1 MANYNFVID
10 SSFKPFSMQEMLVPF
25 QMYKDAFEKTEDAY
39 MDLSQKAD
47 TFKYL
52 SETLPEDSKARQIY
66 EGYANGLAEQAED
79 LAQNGLSMANRRAL
93 TSYKRRYQGE
103 IGRLSKADEALQKEI
118 DRRTALS
125 ANDPTTLY
133 ATDNLSIDDFLDRK
147 KPNDYSV
154 SGDKLYQRGLQIGAS
169 DSSRIW
175 SNPKVKDV
183 NDYYQDFIT
192 TNGRSPEVLNAWR
205 RDLMS
210 IPELNDSLNATLKEF
225 GVTDNLKGINLE
237 RAKESVIN
245 GIING
250 STYKRNDA
258 IQQNLGVLTAD
269 QQEKKREWGLEFD
282 EKKRE
287 FDLGYDLSKQ
297 ELQLKQNAATSGSG
311 DSGDSNNVP
320 SYDRPFSVSFNGTN
334 NDVSEDD
341 EKEGNYR
348 RNGRQ
353 VHIEAVPYT
362 INGKNTSRYLIKG
375 NSGYVYG
382 DISPVINKDK
392 NGNIKGISYKTH
404 IYSGNKDKE
413 RGKWFDQYFK
423 QDFDTSFDEEYDTTN
438 LSHIGDIVS
447 RIITSGEGPDGYNNY
462 DFYLEPDN
470 ASMTNDHGKVWVT
483 PLGRNKGTVV
493 NRGAY

>member
-1 MANYNFVID
+1 MAGERAMFVIG
-10 SSFKPFSMQEMLVPF
+10 SNFHPFTMQEQLVPF
-25 QMYKDAFEKTEDAY
+25 QMYKDAFEKTEDTY

-103 IGRLSKADEALQKEI
+103 IGRLNKADEALQKEI

-154 SGDKLYQRGLQIGAS
+154 SGDKLYQRGVQIGAS

-175 SNPKVKDV
+175 SNPKVQNV
-183 NDYYQDFIT
+183 NKYYQDFIT
-192 TNGRSPEVLNAWR
+192 TNGRSPEVLKAWR

-210 IPELNDSLNATLKEF
+210 IPELNDSLNSTLKEF

-258 IQQNLGVLTAD
+258 IQQNLGVLTAA
-269 QQEKKREWGLEFD
+269 QQEQKREWGLEFN
-282 EKKRE
+282 EKKYE
-287 FDLGYDLSKQ
+287 FNKSYDLSKQ
-297 ELQLKQNAATSGSG
+297 ELQLKQDAANKTTSEA
-311 DSGDSNNVP
+311 NNTPKLKNPIILEFNGESPLKNSDRYKDGANVTSSEVSDVDDVP
-320 SYDRPFSVSFNGTN
+320 SGQIMSY
-334 NDVSEDD
+334 EDLPP
-341 EKEGNYR
+341 
-348 RNGRQ
+348 
-353 VHIEAVPYT
+353 AVRDNVKRA
-362 INGKNTSRYLIKG
+362 I
-375 NSGYVYG
+375 SG
-382 DISPVINKDK
+382 
-392 NGNIKGISYKTH
+392 
-404 IYSGNKDKE
+404 
-413 RGKWFDQYFK
+413 RGKPTDYHYNWIHSTAFRDAQVAIIPNETSTT
-423 QDFDTSFDEEYDTTN
+423 DFGSTGSV
-438 LSHIGDIVS
+438 DI
-447 RIITSGEGPDGYNNY
+447 
-462 DFYLEPDN
+462 
-470 ASMTNDHGKVWVT
+470 H
-483 PLGRNKGTVV
+483 
-493 NRGAY
+493 

>member
-1 MANYNFVID
+1 MANYSFVID

-52 SETLPEDSKARQIY
+52 SETLPEDSKARKIY

-103 IGRLSKADEALQKEI
+103 IGRLNKADEALQKEI

-154 SGDKLYQRGLQIGAS
+154 SGDKLYQRGVQIGAS

-175 SNPKVKDV
+175 SNPKVQNV
-183 NDYYQDFIT
+183 NKYYQDFIT
-192 TNGRSPEVLNAWR
+192 TNGRSPEILEAWR

-258 IQQNLGVLTAD
+258 IQQNLGVLTAA
-269 QQEKKREWGLEFD
+269 QEESKREWGLEFN

-287 FDLGYDLSKQ
+287 YDNSYALSKQ
-297 ELQLKQNAATSGSG
+297 ELELKIAAANKTASEANNTPKFKNPVVLEFNGENPLKNSDRYKNGANVTSSEIS
-311 DSGDSNNVP
+311 DVDDVP
-320 SYDRPFSVSFNGTN
+320 SGQLMSYEELPATVRDNVKRA
-334 NDVSEDD
+334 
-341 EKEGNYR
+341 
-348 RNGRQ
+348 
-353 VHIEAVPYT
+353 I
-362 INGKNTSRYLIKG
+362 
-375 NSGYVYG
+375 SG
-382 DISPVINKDK
+382 
-392 NGNIKGISYKTH
+392 
-404 IYSGNKDKE
+404 
-413 RGKWFDQYFK
+413 RGKPTDYHYNWIHSTAFRDAK
-423 QDFDTSFDEEYDTTN
+423 VVIIPNETSTTDFGSTGSV
-438 LSHIGDIVS
+438 DI
-447 RIITSGEGPDGYNNY
+447 
-462 DFYLEPDN
+462 
-470 ASMTNDHGKVWVT
+470 H
-483 PLGRNKGTVV
+483 
-493 NRGAY
+493 

>member
-1 MANYNFVID
+1 MSNYSFVVN
-10 SSFKPFSMQEMLVPF
+10 SGFKPFSFQEMLIPF
-25 QMYKDAFEKTEDAY
+25 EYYRQAFDKAEEQY
-39 MDLSQKAD
+39 NDLSDKANA
-47 TFKYL
+47 FKYL

-66 EGYANGLAEQAED
+66 EGYANGFNEQAED
-79 LAQNGLSMANRRAL
+79 FAQNGLTMTNGSAL
-93 TSYKRRYQGE
+93 SSYRKRYAGE

-147 KPNDYSV
+147 RPNDYSV

-192 TNGRSPEVLNAWR
+192 TNGRSPEVLKAWR

-258 IQQNLGVLTAD
+258 IQQNLGVLTAA
-269 QQEKKREWGLEFD
+269 QQEQKREWGLEFN
-282 EKKRE
+282 EKKDE
-287 FDLGYDLSKQ
+287 FNKSYDLSKQ
-297 ELQLKQNAATSGSG
+297 ELKLKQDAATAAANKTTSEANNTPKFKNPVVLEFNGESPLKNG
-311 DSGDSNNVP
+311 DRYKDGANVTSSEISDVDDVP
-320 SYDRPFSVSFNGTN
+320 SGQLMSYEELPTTVRDNVKRA
-334 NDVSEDD
+334 
-341 EKEGNYR
+341 
-348 RNGRQ
+348 
-353 VHIEAVPYT
+353 I
-362 INGKNTSRYLIKG
+362 
-375 NSGYVYG
+375 SG
-382 DISPVINKDK
+382 
-392 NGNIKGISYKTH
+392 
-404 IYSGNKDKE
+404 
-413 RGKWFDQYFK
+413 RGKPTDYHYNWIHSTTFRDAK
-423 QDFDTSFDEEYDTTN
+423 VVIIPNETSTTDFGSTGSV
-438 LSHIGDIVS
+438 DI
-447 RIITSGEGPDGYNNY
+447 
-462 DFYLEPDN
+462 
-470 ASMTNDHGKVWVT
+470 H
-483 PLGRNKGTVV
+483 
-493 NRGAY
+493 

>member
-1 MANYNFVID
+1 MANYSFVID

-52 SETLPEDSKARQIY
+52 NETLPEDSKARQIY

-192 TNGRSPEVLNAWR
+192 INGRSPEVLKAWR

-210 IPELNDSLNATLKEF
+210 IPELNDSLNSALKEF

-258 IQQNLGVLTAD
+258 IQQNLGVLTAA
-269 QQEKKREWGLEFD
+269 QQEQKREWGLEFN

-287 FDLGYDLSKQ
+287 YDNSYELSKQ
-297 ELQLKQNAATSGSG
+297 ELQLKRDAATAAE
-311 DSGDSNNVP
+311 DAATVAKANNTPKLKNPIILEFNGESPLKNSDRYKDGANVTSSEVSDVDDVP
-320 SYDRPFSVSFNGTN
+320 SGQIMSY
-334 NDVSEDD
+334 EDLPATVRD
-341 EKEGNYR
+341 NVKR
-348 RNGRQ
+348 A
-353 VHIEAVPYT
+353 I
-362 INGKNTSRYLIKG
+362 
-375 NSGYVYG
+375 SG
-382 DISPVINKDK
+382 
-392 NGNIKGISYKTH
+392 
-404 IYSGNKDKE
+404 
-413 RGKWFDQYFK
+413 RGKPTDYHYSWIHSTALRDAK
-423 QDFDTSFDEEYDTTN
+423 VAIIPNETSTTDFGSTGSV
-438 LSHIGDIVS
+438 DI
-447 RIITSGEGPDGYNNY
+447 
-462 DFYLEPDN
+462 
-470 ASMTNDHGKVWVT
+470 H
-483 PLGRNKGTVV
+483 
-493 NRGAY
+493 

>member
-1 MANYNFVID
+1 MANYSFVID

-93 TSYKRRYQGE
+93 ASYKRRYQGE

-175 SNPKVKDV
+175 SNPKVQDV
-183 NDYYQDFIT
+183 NKYYQDFIT

-258 IQQNLGVLTAD
+258 IQQNLGVLTAA
-269 QQEKKREWGLEFD
+269 QQEQKREWGLEFN

-287 FDLGYDLSKQ
+287 YDNSYELSKQ
-297 ELQLKQNAATSGSG
+297 ELQLKQGAATASKANNTPKFKNPVVLEFNGESPLKNG
-311 DSGDSNNVP
+311 DRYKNGANVTSSEVSDVDDVP
-320 SYDRPFSVSFNGTN
+320 SGQLMSYEELPTTVRDNVKRA
-334 NDVSEDD
+334 
-341 EKEGNYR
+341 
-348 RNGRQ
+348 
-353 VHIEAVPYT
+353 I
-362 INGKNTSRYLIKG
+362 
-375 NSGYVYG
+375 SG
-382 DISPVINKDK
+382 
-392 NGNIKGISYKTH
+392 
-404 IYSGNKDKE
+404 
-413 RGKWFDQYFK
+413 RGKPTDYHYNWIHSTAFRDAK
-423 QDFDTSFDEEYDTTN
+423 VVIIPNETSTTDFGSTGSV
-438 LSHIGDIVS
+438 DI
-447 RIITSGEGPDGYNNY
+447 
-462 DFYLEPDN
+462 
-470 ASMTNDHGKVWVT
+470 H
-483 PLGRNKGTVV
+483 
-493 NRGAY
+493 

>member
-1 MANYNFVID
+1 MANYSFVID

-103 IGRLSKADEALQKEI
+103 IGRLSKAEEALQKEI

-192 TNGRSPEVLNAWR
+192 TNGRSPEVLKAWR

-258 IQQNLGVLTAD
+258 INQNLGVLTAVQKESKNEW
-269 QQEKKREWGLEFD
+269 QQ
-282 EKKRE
+282 E
-287 FDLGYDLSKQ
+287 FDLKKKESNRNYNLAVEELNSK
-297 ELQLKQNAATSGSG
+297 KAAATAADTASEA
-311 DSGDSNNVP
+311 NNTPKFKNPVVLEFNGESPLKNRDRYKNGANVTSSEVSDVDDVP
-320 SYDRPFSVSFNGTN
+320 SGQLMSYEELPTTVRDNVKRA
-334 NDVSEDD
+334 
-341 EKEGNYR
+341 
-348 RNGRQ
+348 
-353 VHIEAVPYT
+353 I
-362 INGKNTSRYLIKG
+362 
-375 NSGYVYG
+375 SG
-382 DISPVINKDK
+382 
-392 NGNIKGISYKTH
+392 
-404 IYSGNKDKE
+404 
-413 RGKWFDQYFK
+413 RGKPTDYHYNWIHSTAFRDAK
-423 QDFDTSFDEEYDTTN
+423 VVIIPNETSTTDFGSTGSV
-438 LSHIGDIVS
+438 DI
-447 RIITSGEGPDGYNNY
+447 
-462 DFYLEPDN
+462 
-470 ASMTNDHGKVWVT
+470 H
-483 PLGRNKGTVV
+483 
-493 NRGAY
+493 

>member
-1 MANYNFVID
+1 MAGERAMFVIG
-10 SSFKPFSMQEMLVPF
+10 SNFHPFTMQEQLVPF

-52 SETLPEDSKARQIY
+52 SKTLPEDSKARQIY

-175 SNPKVKDV
+175 SNPKVQDV
-183 NDYYQDFIT
+183 NKYYQDFIT
-192 TNGRSPEVLNAWR
+192 TNGRSPEVLKAWR

-258 IQQNLGVLTAD
+258 IQQNLGVPTWEQA
-269 QQEKKREWGLEFD
+269 EKKREWGLEFN

-287 FDLGYDLSKQ
+287 FNKSYDLSKQ
-297 ELQLKQNAATSGSG
+297 ELQLKQNAATAATSGKDGTTAAASG
-311 DSGDSNNVP
+311 K
-320 SYDRPFSVSFNGTN
+320 NGTEHPTIMANPIMIEWNHN
-334 NDVSEDD
+334 NPAYSGKGQKNYDVYYNEDGTEKDGAITASVIDYSDVS
-341 EKEGNYR
+341 GNPADWNDLPEYAKKQALKYIKD
-348 RNGRQ
+348 GDQ
-353 VHIEAVPYT
+353 VY
-362 INGKNTSRYLIKG
+362 
-375 NSGYVYG
+375 
-382 DISPVINKDK
+382 
-392 NGNIKGISYKTH
+392 
-404 IYSGNKDKE
+404 
-413 RGKWFDQYFK
+413 
-423 QDFDTSFDEEYDTTN
+423 
-438 LSHIGDIVS
+438 
-447 RIITSGEGPDGYNNY
+447 Y
-462 DFYLEPDN
+462 DFYLTPYTSRGILPDTEADLIIAPRKLTTDTFGDTEIN
-470 ASMTNDHGKVWVT
+470 ASTLVGK
-483 PLGRNKGTVV
+483 K
-493 NRGAY
+493 

>member
-1 MANYNFVID
+1 MSNYSFVVN
-10 SSFKPFSMQEMLVPF
+10 SGFKPFSFQEMLIPF
-25 QMYKDAFEKTEDAY
+25 EYYRQAFDKAEEQY
-39 MDLSQKAD
+39 NDLSDKANA
-47 TFKYL
+47 FKYL

-66 EGYANGLAEQAED
+66 EGYANGFNEQAED
-79 LAQNGLSMANRRAL
+79 FAQNGLTMTNGSAL
-93 TSYKRRYQGE
+93 SSYRKRYAGE

-147 KPNDYSV
+147 RPNDYSV

-192 TNGRSPEVLNAWR
+192 TNGRSPEVLKAWR

-258 IQQNLGVLTAD
+258 IQQNLGVLTAA
-269 QQEKKREWGLEFD
+269 QQEQKREWGLEFN
-282 EKKRE
+282 EKKDE
-287 FDLGYDLSKQ
+287 FNKSYDLSKQ
-297 ELQLKQNAATSGSG
+297 ELKLKRDVATAAANKTTSE
-311 DSGDSNNVP
+311 DNNTPKFKNPV
-320 SYDRPFSVSFNGTN
+320 VLEFNGESPLKNGDRYKDGANVTSSEISDVDDVPEGQPISYEELPASVQKNISRVTN
-334 NDVSEDD
+334 N
-341 EKEGNYR
+341 
-348 RNGRQ
+348 
-353 VHIEAVPYT
+353 
-362 INGKNTSRYLIKG
+362 
-375 NSGYVYG
+375 
-382 DISPVINKDK
+382 
-392 NGNIKGISYKTH
+392 
-404 IYSGNKDKE
+404 
-413 RGKWFDQYFK
+413 RGKLTDYHYVWIHSTAFRDAK
-423 QDFDTSFDEEYDTTN
+423 VVIIPNETSTTDY
-438 LSHIGDIVS
+438 GPKPDI
-447 RIITSGEGPDGYNNY
+447 DK
-462 DFYLEPDN
+462 
-470 ASMTNDHGKVWVT
+470 H
-483 PLGRNKGTVV
+483 
-493 NRGAY
+493 

>member
-1 MANYNFVID
+1 MANYSFVID

-103 IGRLSKADEALQKEI
+103 IGRLSKAEEALQKEI

-192 TNGRSPEVLNAWR
+192 TNGRSSEVLKAWR

-258 IQQNLGVLTAD
+258 INQNLGVLTAVQKESKNEW
-269 QQEKKREWGLEFD
+269 QQEYDLKKKESNRNYNLAVEELNSKKAAATAADTASEANNTPKFKNPVVLEFNG
-282 EKKRE
+282 E
-287 FDLGYDLSKQ
+287 SP
-297 ELQLKQNAATSGSG
+297 LKNRDRYKNGANVTSSEVS
-311 DSGDSNNVP
+311 DVDDVP
-320 SYDRPFSVSFNGTN
+320 SGQLMSYEELPTTVRDNVKRA
-334 NDVSEDD
+334 
-341 EKEGNYR
+341 
-348 RNGRQ
+348 
-353 VHIEAVPYT
+353 I
-362 INGKNTSRYLIKG
+362 
-375 NSGYVYG
+375 SG
-382 DISPVINKDK
+382 
-392 NGNIKGISYKTH
+392 
-404 IYSGNKDKE
+404 
-413 RGKWFDQYFK
+413 RGKPTDYHYNWIHSTAFRDAK
-423 QDFDTSFDEEYDTTN
+423 VVIIPNETSTTDFGSTGSV
-438 LSHIGDIVS
+438 DI
-447 RIITSGEGPDGYNNY
+447 
-462 DFYLEPDN
+462 
-470 ASMTNDHGKVWVT
+470 H
-483 PLGRNKGTVV
+483 
-493 NRGAY
+493 

>member
-1 MANYNFVID
+1 MANYSFVID

-52 SETLPEDSKARQIY
+52 SETLPEDSKARKIY

-79 LAQNGLSMANRRAL
+79 LAQNGLSMSNRRAL

-147 KPNDYSV
+147 RPNDYSV

-192 TNGRSPEVLNAWR
+192 TNGRSPEVLRAWR

-258 IQQNLGVLTAD
+258 IQQNLGVLTAA
-269 QQEKKREWGLEFD
+269 QQEQKREWGLEFN
-282 EKKRE
+282 EKKDE
-287 FDLGYDLSKQ
+287 FNKSYDLSKQ
-297 ELQLKQNAATSGSG
+297 ELKLKQDAATAAADETTSKANNTPKFKNPVVLEFNGESPLKNG
-311 DSGDSNNVP
+311 DRYKDGANVTSSEISDVDDVP
-320 SYDRPFSVSFNGTN
+320 SGQLMSYEELPTTVRDNVKRA
-334 NDVSEDD
+334 
-341 EKEGNYR
+341 
-348 RNGRQ
+348 
-353 VHIEAVPYT
+353 I
-362 INGKNTSRYLIKG
+362 
-375 NSGYVYG
+375 SG
-382 DISPVINKDK
+382 
-392 NGNIKGISYKTH
+392 
-404 IYSGNKDKE
+404 
-413 RGKWFDQYFK
+413 RGKPTDYHYNWIHSTTFRDAK
-423 QDFDTSFDEEYDTTN
+423 VVIIPNETSTTDFGSTGSV
-438 LSHIGDIVS
+438 DI
-447 RIITSGEGPDGYNNY
+447 
-462 DFYLEPDN
+462 
-470 ASMTNDHGKVWVT
+470 H
-483 PLGRNKGTVV
+483 
-493 NRGAY
+493 

>member
-1 MANYNFVID
+1 
-10 SSFKPFSMQEMLVPF
+10 
-25 QMYKDAFEKTEDAY
+25 

-118 DRRTALS
+118 DRRTARS

-192 TNGRSPEVLNAWR
+192 TNGRSPEVLKAWR

-258 IQQNLGVLTAD
+258 IQQNLGVLTAEKREQKREWD
-269 QQEKKREWGLEFD
+269 LEFNEKKRE
-282 EKKRE
+282 
-287 FDLGYDLSKQ
+287 YDNSYELSKQ
-297 ELQLKQNAATSGSG
+297 ELQLKQSAATAAANKTTSEA
-311 DSGDSNNVP
+311 NNTPKFKNPVVLEFNGESPLKNRDRYKNGANVTSSEVSDVKDVP
-320 SYDRPFSVSFNGTN
+320 SGQLMSYEELP
-334 NDVSEDD
+334 
-341 EKEGNYR
+341 
-348 RNGRQ
+348 
-353 VHIEAVPYT
+353 T
-362 INGKNTSRYLIKG
+362 IVRDNVKRAI
-375 NSGYVYG
+375 SG
-382 DISPVINKDK
+382 
-392 NGNIKGISYKTH
+392 
-404 IYSGNKDKE
+404 
-413 RGKWFDQYFK
+413 RGKPTDYHYNWIHSTTFRDAK
-423 QDFDTSFDEEYDTTN
+423 VAIIPNETSTTDFGSTGSV
-438 LSHIGDIVS
+438 DI
-447 RIITSGEGPDGYNNY
+447 
-462 DFYLEPDN
+462 
-470 ASMTNDHGKVWVT
+470 H
-483 PLGRNKGTVV
+483 
-493 NRGAY
+493 

>member
-1 MANYNFVID
+1 MANYSFVID

-79 LAQNGLSMANRRAL
+79 LAQNGLSMSNRRAL
-93 TSYKRRYQGE
+93 TSYKRRYAGE

-154 SGDKLYQRGLQIGAS
+154 SGDKLYQRGVQIGAS

-175 SNPKVKDV
+175 SNPEVKDV

-192 TNGRSPEVLNAWR
+192 TNGRSPEVLRAWR

-210 IPELNDSLNATLKEF
+210 IPEFNDSLNSTLKEF

-269 QQEKKREWGLEFD
+269 QQEKKREWDLEFN

-287 FDLGYDLSKQ
+287 YDNSYELSKK
-297 ELQLKQNAATSGSG
+297 ELELKQNAATDSKANNTPNNTPKLKNPIVLEFNGESPLKNSDRYKDGANVTSSEVSDVG
-311 DSGDSNNVP
+311 DVP
-320 SYDRPFSVSFNGTN
+320 SGQIMSY
-334 NDVSEDD
+334 EDLPPVVRD
-341 EKEGNYR
+341 NVKKA
-348 RNGRQ
+348 
-353 VHIEAVPYT
+353 I
-362 INGKNTSRYLIKG
+362 
-375 NSGYVYG
+375 SG
-382 DISPVINKDK
+382 
-392 NGNIKGISYKTH
+392 
-404 IYSGNKDKE
+404 
-413 RGKWFDQYFK
+413 RGKPTDYHYNWIHSTAFRDAQVAIIPNETSTT
-423 QDFDTSFDEEYDTTN
+423 DFGSTGSV
-438 LSHIGDIVS
+438 DI
-447 RIITSGEGPDGYNNY
+447 
-462 DFYLEPDN
+462 
-470 ASMTNDHGKVWVT
+470 H
-483 PLGRNKGTVV
+483 
-493 NRGAY
+493 

>member
-1 MANYNFVID
+1 MANYSFVID

-103 IGRLSKADEALQKEI
+103 IGRLSKAEEALQKEI

-192 TNGRSPEVLNAWR
+192 TNGRSSEVLKAWR

-258 IQQNLGVLTAD
+258 INQNLGVLTAVQKESKNEW
-269 QQEKKREWGLEFD
+269 QQ
-282 EKKRE
+282 E
-287 FDLGYDLSKQ
+287 FDLKKKESNRNYNLAVEELNSK
-297 ELQLKQNAATSGSG
+297 KAAATAADTASEA
-311 DSGDSNNVP
+311 NNTPKFKNPVVLEFNGESPLKNRDRYKNGANVTSSEVSDVDDVP
-320 SYDRPFSVSFNGTN
+320 SGQLMSYEELPTTVRDNVKRA
-334 NDVSEDD
+334 
-341 EKEGNYR
+341 
-348 RNGRQ
+348 
-353 VHIEAVPYT
+353 I
-362 INGKNTSRYLIKG
+362 
-375 NSGYVYG
+375 SG
-382 DISPVINKDK
+382 
-392 NGNIKGISYKTH
+392 
-404 IYSGNKDKE
+404 
-413 RGKWFDQYFK
+413 RGKPTDYHYNWIHSTAFRDAK
-423 QDFDTSFDEEYDTTN
+423 VVIIPNETSTTDFGSTGSV
-438 LSHIGDIVS
+438 DI
-447 RIITSGEGPDGYNNY
+447 
-462 DFYLEPDN
+462 
-470 ASMTNDHGKVWVT
+470 H
-483 PLGRNKGTVV
+483 
-493 NRGAY
+493 

>member
-1 MANYNFVID
+1 MANYSFVID

-103 IGRLSKADEALQKEI
+103 IGRLSKAEEALQKEI

-192 TNGRSPEVLNAWR
+192 TNGRSSEVLKAWR

-258 IQQNLGVLTAD
+258 INQNLGVLTAVQKESKNEW
-269 QQEKKREWGLEFD
+269 QQ
-282 EKKRE
+282 E
-287 FDLGYDLSKQ
+287 FDLKKKEFNRNYNLAVKELNSKTA
-297 ELQLKQNAATSGSG
+297 AATAADTASEA
-311 DSGDSNNVP
+311 NNTPKFKNPVVLEFNGESPLKNRDRYKNGANVTSSEVSDVDDVP
-320 SYDRPFSVSFNGTN
+320 SGQLMSYEELPTTVRDNVKRA
-334 NDVSEDD
+334 
-341 EKEGNYR
+341 
-348 RNGRQ
+348 
-353 VHIEAVPYT
+353 I
-362 INGKNTSRYLIKG
+362 
-375 NSGYVYG
+375 SG
-382 DISPVINKDK
+382 
-392 NGNIKGISYKTH
+392 
-404 IYSGNKDKE
+404 
-413 RGKWFDQYFK
+413 RGKPTDYHYNWIHSTAFRDAK
-423 QDFDTSFDEEYDTTN
+423 VVIIPNETSTTDFGSTGSV
-438 LSHIGDIVS
+438 DI
-447 RIITSGEGPDGYNNY
+447 
-462 DFYLEPDN
+462 
-470 ASMTNDHGKVWVT
+470 H
-483 PLGRNKGTVV
+483 
-493 NRGAY
+493 

>member
-1 MANYNFVID
+1 MANYSFVID

-79 LAQNGLSMANRRAL
+79 LAQNGLSMSNRRAL

-103 IGRLSKADEALQKEI
+103 IGRLNKADEALQKEI

-154 SGDKLYQRGLQIGAS
+154 SGDKLYQRGVQIGAS

-175 SNPKVKDV
+175 SNPEVKDV

-192 TNGRSPEVLNAWR
+192 TNGRSPEVLRAWR

-210 IPELNDSLNATLKEF
+210 IPEFNDSLNSTLKEF

-258 IQQNLGVLTAD
+258 IQQNLGVLTAA
-269 QQEKKREWGLEFD
+269 QQEQKREWGLEFN

-287 FDLGYDLSKQ
+287 YDNSYELSKK
-297 ELQLKQNAATSGSG
+297 ELELKKSAATDAAK
-311 DSGDSNNVP
+311 DSEANNTPKLKNPIVLEFNGESPVKNSDRYKNGANVTSSEVSKVDDVP
-320 SYDRPFSVSFNGTN
+320 SGQIMSY
-334 NDVSEDD
+334 EDLPPVVRD
-341 EKEGNYR
+341 NVKKA
-348 RNGRQ
+348 
-353 VHIEAVPYT
+353 I
-362 INGKNTSRYLIKG
+362 
-375 NSGYVYG
+375 SG
-382 DISPVINKDK
+382 
-392 NGNIKGISYKTH
+392 
-404 IYSGNKDKE
+404 
-413 RGKWFDQYFK
+413 RGKPTDYHYNWIHSTALWDAQVAIIPNETSTT
-423 QDFDTSFDEEYDTTN
+423 DFGSTGSV
-438 LSHIGDIVS
+438 DI
-447 RIITSGEGPDGYNNY
+447 
-462 DFYLEPDN
+462 
-470 ASMTNDHGKVWVT
+470 H
-483 PLGRNKGTVV
+483 
-493 NRGAY
+493 

>member
-1 MANYNFVID
+1 
-10 SSFKPFSMQEMLVPF
+10 
-25 QMYKDAFEKTEDAY
+25 

-192 TNGRSPEVLNAWR
+192 TNGRSPEVLKAWR

-210 IPELNDSLNATLKEF
+210 IPELNDSLNSTLKEF

-250 STYKRNDA
+250 SIYKRNDA
-258 IQQNLGVLTAD
+258 IHQNLGVLTAEKREQKREWD
-269 QQEKKREWGLEFD
+269 LEFNEKKRE
-282 EKKRE
+282 
-287 FDLGYDLSKQ
+287 YDNSYELSKQ
-297 ELQLKQNAATSGSG
+297 ELQLKQSAATAAANKTTSEA
-311 DSGDSNNVP
+311 NNTPKFKNPVVLEFNGESTLKNRDRYKNGANVTSSEVSDVKDVP
-320 SYDRPFSVSFNGTN
+320 SGQLMSYEELP
-334 NDVSEDD
+334 
-341 EKEGNYR
+341 
-348 RNGRQ
+348 
-353 VHIEAVPYT
+353 T
-362 INGKNTSRYLIKG
+362 IVRDNVKRAI
-375 NSGYVYG
+375 SG
-382 DISPVINKDK
+382 
-392 NGNIKGISYKTH
+392 
-404 IYSGNKDKE
+404 
-413 RGKWFDQYFK
+413 RGKPTDYHYNWIHSTTFRDAK
-423 QDFDTSFDEEYDTTN
+423 VAIIPNETSTTDFGSTGSV
-438 LSHIGDIVS
+438 DI
-447 RIITSGEGPDGYNNY
+447 
-462 DFYLEPDN
+462 
-470 ASMTNDHGKVWVT
+470 H
-483 PLGRNKGTVV
+483 
-493 NRGAY
+493 

>member
-1 MANYNFVID
+1 MANYSFVID

-103 IGRLSKADEALQKEI
+103 IGRLSKAEEALQKEI

-192 TNGRSPEVLNAWR
+192 TNGRSSEVLKAWR

-258 IQQNLGVLTAD
+258 INQNLGVLTAVQKESKNEW
-269 QQEKKREWGLEFD
+269 QQ
-282 EKKRE
+282 E
-287 FDLGYDLSKQ
+287 FDLKKKEFNRNYNLAVEELNSK
-297 ELQLKQNAATSGSG
+297 KAAATAADTASEA
-311 DSGDSNNVP
+311 NNTPKFKNPVVLEFNGESPLKNRDRYKNGANVTSSEVSDVDDVP
-320 SYDRPFSVSFNGTN
+320 SGQLMSYEELPTTVRDNVKRA
-334 NDVSEDD
+334 
-341 EKEGNYR
+341 
-348 RNGRQ
+348 
-353 VHIEAVPYT
+353 I
-362 INGKNTSRYLIKG
+362 
-375 NSGYVYG
+375 SG
-382 DISPVINKDK
+382 
-392 NGNIKGISYKTH
+392 
-404 IYSGNKDKE
+404 
-413 RGKWFDQYFK
+413 RGKPTDYHYNWIHSTAFRDAK
-423 QDFDTSFDEEYDTTN
+423 VVIIPNETSTTDFGSTGSV
-438 LSHIGDIVS
+438 DI
-447 RIITSGEGPDGYNNY
+447 
-462 DFYLEPDN
+462 
-470 ASMTNDHGKVWVT
+470 H
-483 PLGRNKGTVV
+483 
-493 NRGAY
+493 

>member
-1 MANYNFVID
+1 MANYSFVID

-154 SGDKLYQRGLQIGAS
+154 SGDKLYQRGVQIGAS

-175 SNPKVKDV
+175 SNPKVQNV
-183 NDYYQDFIT
+183 NKYYQDFIT
-192 TNGRSPEVLNAWR
+192 TNGRSPEVLRAWR
-205 RDLMS
+205 NDLMS
-210 IPELNDSLNATLKEF
+210 IPELNDSLNSTLKEF

-258 IQQNLGVLTAD
+258 IQQNLGVLTAA
-269 QQEKKREWGLEFD
+269 QQEQKREWGLEFN

-287 FDLGYDLSKQ
+287 YDNSYDLSKQ
-297 ELQLKQNAATSGSG
+297 ELKLKQDAATAAANKTTSEA
-311 DSGDSNNVP
+311 NNTPKFKNPV
-320 SYDRPFSVSFNGTN
+320 VLEFNGESPVKNGDRYKDGANVTSSEISDVDDVPEGQPISYEELPASVQKNISRVTN
-334 NDVSEDD
+334 N
-341 EKEGNYR
+341 
-348 RNGRQ
+348 
-353 VHIEAVPYT
+353 
-362 INGKNTSRYLIKG
+362 
-375 NSGYVYG
+375 
-382 DISPVINKDK
+382 
-392 NGNIKGISYKTH
+392 
-404 IYSGNKDKE
+404 
-413 RGKWFDQYFK
+413 RGKPTDYHYVWIHSTAFRDAK
-423 QDFDTSFDEEYDTTN
+423 VVIIPNETSTT
-438 LSHIGDIVS
+438 DY
-447 RIITSGEGPDGYNNY
+447 GPDS
-462 DFYLEPDN
+462 DIDK
-470 ASMTNDHGKVWVT
+470 H
-483 PLGRNKGTVV
+483 
-493 NRGAY
+493 